1 MGGVTTKPYARRSDL
16 DALRGF
22 AMLLGIA
29 LRAGLSFT
37 PLWWPVQDTQQNEL
51 FGLFVAAIHG
61 FRMPLFFLLSGFF
74 TAMLWRQRCLKSLL
88 SHRLRRVF
96 LPLLL
101 GLVTV
106 VPAVG
111 LISGIGLTSGTGV
124 DEAETAKND
133 IWSAA
138 AAGQLEEIK
147 QYLAGGAD
155 PNALDSAFGTS
166 PLAWAALHGQTAAAE
181 LLLQQGAEV
190 NRQTR
195 DGGTALHA
203 AAFLGRTETAAL
215 LLEHS
220 ADAQIRNTSGM
231 TPGQSSA
238 VDWELTLYILALLK
252 IELDEDEAKAG
263 RLEIAD
269 LLGGIENQ
277 GANSA
282 ASLSDR
288 LVQSTSIPIFSSPVF
303 HHLWFLWFLCW
314 LVFAFTA
321 YAAIADRLEWQG
333 PHKRLVLSPVRF
345 LWLVP
350 LSMVPQWFMG
360 LTMPGFGPDTSIG
373 ILPIPQVLLYYA
385 IFFGFGALYFDC
397 DDREVR
403 LGKSWRWM
411 LPLGLFVVFPFGLEF
426 STGSFGF
433 REELLPPSM
442 IRPLAVALQVLYAWI
457 MTFACMG
464 LFRTFFVGENK
475 SIRYMSD
482 ASYWLYV
489 VHLPLVMG
497 AQWAVRAW
505 PLWPIVKFTLICF
518 LVTGF
523 LLLTYQTIVRY
534 TWLGKLLN
542 GPRARPE

>member
-1 MGGVTTKPYARRSDL
+1 DL

-29 LRAGLSFT
+29 LHAGLSFT
-37 PLWWPVQDTQQNEL
+37 PLFWPIQDTQQNEL
-51 FGLFVAAIHG
+51 FGLFCAAIHG

-74 TAMLWRQRCLKSLL
+74 TAMLWRQRGLKSLL
-88 SHRLRRVF
+88 SHRLRRVL

-101 GLVTV
+101 GLITV
-106 VPAVG
+106 VPAVSF
-111 LISGIGLTSGTGV
+111 ISGIALTSGTGL

-133 IWSAA
+133 IWTAA
-138 AAGQLEEIK
+138 AAGQLDEIK
-147 QYLAGGAD
+147 QCLANGAD
-155 PNALDSAFGTS
+155 LDALDSAFGTT

-215 LLEHS
+215 LIEHG

-231 TPGQSSA
+231 TPRQSSA

-252 IELDEDEAKAG
+252 IEFDEDEAKAG

-288 LVQSTSIPIFSSPVF
+288 LVQITSMPIFSSPVF

-314 LVFAFTA
+314 LVVAFTA

-333 PHKRLVLSPVRF
+333 PHKWLVLSPVRF
-345 LWLVP
+345 LWLIP

-397 DDREVR
+397 DDRQAT

-411 LPLGLFVVFPFGLEF
+411 LPLGLFVVFPLGLEF
-426 STGSFGF
+426 SLGSFGF
-433 REELLPPSM
+433 REALLPPSM
-442 IRPLAVALQVLYAWI
+442 TRPFAVALQVLYAWI
-457 MTFACMG
+457 MAFACMG

-497 AQWAVRAW
+497 AQWAVRTW
-505 PLWPIVKFTLICF
+505 PLWPIVKFTLICL

-534 TWLGKLLN
+534 SWLGKLLN

>member
-1 MGGVTTKPYARRSDL
+1 
-16 DALRGF
+16 
-22 AMLLGIA
+22 MLLGIA
-29 LRAGLSFT
+29 LHASLSFT
-37 PLWWPVQDTQQNEL
+37 SFFWPVQDTQQNEL
-51 FGLFVAAIHG
+51 FGLFFSAIHG

-74 TAMLWRQRCLKSLL
+74 TAMLWRQRGLRSLL
-88 SHRLRRVF
+88 SHRLRRVL

-106 VPAVG
+106 VPAVSF
-111 LISGIGLTSGTGV
+111 ISGIALTSGTGV

-133 IWSAA
+133 IWTAA

-147 QYLAGGAD
+147 QCLANGAD
-155 PNALDSAFGTS
+155 LDTLDSTFGTT
-166 PLAWAALHGQTAAAE
+166 PLAWAALHGQTAVVE
-181 LLLQQGAEV
+181 LLLQLGAEV

-215 LLEHS
+215 LIEHG

-231 TPGQSSA
+231 TPRQSSA

-252 IELDEDEAKAG
+252 IELDEDEAQAG

-288 LVQSTSIPIFSSPVF
+288 LVQITSMPIFSSPVF

-314 LVFAFTA
+314 LVVAFAA
-321 YAAIADRLEWQG
+321 YAAVADRLKWQG
-333 PHKRLVLSPVRF
+333 PRKWLLLSPARF
-345 LWLVP
+345 LWLIP

-360 LTMPGFGPDTSIG
+360 VTMPGFGPDTSTG
-373 ILPIPQVLLYYA
+373 ILPMPQVLLYYA

-397 DDREVR
+397 DDRQAT

-411 LPLGLFVVFPFGLEF
+411 LPLGLFVVFPLGLEF
-426 STGSFGF
+426 SLGSFGF
-433 REELLPPSM
+433 REALLPPSM
-442 IRPLAVALQVLYAWI
+442 TRPFAVALQVIYAWI
-457 MTFACMG
+457 MAFACMG

-505 PLWPIVKFTLICF
+505 PLWPIVKFTLICL
-518 LVTGF
+518 LVTGL

-534 TWLGKLLN
+534 SWLGKLLN

>member
-1 MGGVTTKPYARRSDL
+1 
-16 DALRGF
+16 
-22 AMLLGIA
+22 MLLGIA
-29 LRAGLSFT
+29 LHAGLSFT
-37 PLWWPVQDTQQNEL
+37 SFWWPVQDTQQNEL
-51 FGLFVAAIHG
+51 FGLFFSAIHG

-74 TAMLWRQRCLKSLL
+74 TAMLWRQRGLRSLL
-88 SHRLRRVF
+88 SHRLRRVL

-106 VPAVG
+106 VPAVSF
-111 LISGIGLTSGTGV
+111 ISGIALTSGTGV

-138 AAGQLEEIK
+138 GTGQLEEIN
-147 QYLAGGAD
+147 QYLAGGSD

-215 LLEHS
+215 LIEHG

-231 TPGQSSA
+231 TPRQSSA

-269 LLGGIENQ
+269 LLGGIESQ

-314 LVFAFTA
+314 LVVAFAA
-321 YAAIADRLEWQG
+321 YAAVADRLKWQG
-333 PHKRLVLSPVRF
+333 PRKWLLLSPARF
-345 LWLVP
+345 LWLIP

-360 LTMPGFGPDTSIG
+360 LTMPGFGPDTSTG
-373 ILPIPQVLLYYA
+373 ILPMPQVLLYYA

-397 DDREVR
+397 DDRQAT

-411 LPLGLFVVFPFGLEF
+411 LPLGLFVVFPLGLEF
-426 STGSFGF
+426 SLGSFGF
-433 REELLPPSM
+433 REALLPPSM
-442 IRPLAVALQVLYAWI
+442 TRPFAVALQVIYAWI
-457 MTFACMG
+457 MAFACMG

-505 PLWPIVKFTLICF
+505 PLWPIVKFTLICL

-534 TWLGKLLN
+534 SWLGKLLN